1 MKSINMRELIKA
13 MEELEKEEGIS
24 QEYMKSALLTAL
36 EAAYKENYGTEEN
49 VKIDIDKNGD
59 IIVFAEKTIVEK
71 VEDEVKEISLEEAKK
86 KKKTSKVGDV
96 VKVIIVPKDF
106 GRIAVQKG
114 KQIIVQKLREKEK
127 EVRFNEYQ
135 EKKGEII
142 TGIVQKAG
150 EGKTVILDL
159 GKLEGIMPVKE
170 QVEKDKYAVN
180 QKIRVYVQ
188 DIVKREKGD
197 VQVIVSRRANDFLKR
212 LFEYE
217 IPEIDEGL
225 IEVKSVSREPGIRS
239 KVAVYSKNENID
251 PVGSCI
257 GPKGLR
263 IESIKKELRGEK
275 IDVVEWSEDPAK
287 LIAQALLPAE
297 IMAID
302 INEETRFA
310 QVIVAD
316 DQLTLAIG
324 KKGQNVRL
332 AVELTHWAIDIKGIT
347 EFKEMLEKGE
357 KDTSID
363 MEKIEEEQEKSGEVV
378 EIEETFEETESFEKE
393 EEEEQEIEKTLEDI
407 VTMEEEQN
415 EEH

>member
-1 MKSINMRELIKA
+1 MKSINMRELLKA

-24 QEYMKSALLTAL
+24 QEYMKNALINAL

-86 KKKTSKVGDV
+86 KRKTSKVGDV

-142 TGIVQKAG
+142 TGIVQKAT
-150 EGKTVILDL
+150 EGKSVILDL

-225 IEVKSVSREPGIRS
+225 IEVKSVSREPGVRS

-347 EFKEMLEKGE
+347 EFKEMIEKGE

-363 MEKIEEEQEKSGEVV
+363 MEKIEEEQEKLGEVEEV
-378 EIEETFEETESFEKE
+378 EETFEETETFEK
-393 EEEEQEIEKTLEDI
+393 EEEQEIEKTLEDI

>member
-1 MKSINMRELIKA
+1 MKSINMRELLKA

-24 QEYMKSALLTAL
+24 QEYMKNALITAL

-86 KKKTSKVGDV
+86 KRKTSKVGDV

-142 TGIVQKAG
+142 TGIVQKAT
-150 EGKTVILDL
+150 EGKSVILDL

-225 IEVKSVSREPGIRS
+225 IEVKSVSREPGVRS

-347 EFKEMLEKGE
+347 EFKEMIEKGE

-363 MEKIEEEQEKSGEVV
+363 MEKIEEEQEKLGEVEEV
-378 EIEETFEETESFEKE
+378 EETFEETETFEK
-393 EEEEQEIEKTLEDI
+393 EEEQEIEKTLEDI

-415 EEH
+415 EEN

>member
-24 QEYMKSALLTAL
+24 QEYMKDALITAL

-59 IIVFAEKTIVEK
+59 IIVVAEKTIVEK

-86 KKKTSKVGDV
+86 KKKTAKVGDV
-96 VKVIIVPKDF
+96 VKVVIVPKDF

-142 TGIVQKAG
+142 TGIVQKAT
-150 EGKTVILDL
+150 EGKSVILDL

-170 QVEKDKYAVN
+170 QVEKDKYHVN

-225 IEVKSVSREPGIRS
+225 IEVKSVSREPGYRS

-263 IESIKKELRGEK
+263 IESIKKELRRRK
-275 IDVVEWSEDPAK
+275 
-287 LIAQALLPAE
+287 
-297 IMAID
+297 
-302 INEETRFA
+302 NRCC
-310 QVIVAD
+310 
-316 DQLTLAIG
+316 
-324 KKGQNVRL
+324 R
-332 AVELTHWAIDIKGIT
+332 
-347 EFKEMLEKGE
+347 
-357 KDTSID
+357 
-363 MEKIEEEQEKSGEVV
+363 ME
-378 EIEETFEETESFEKE
+378 
-393 EEEEQEIEKTLEDI
+393 
-407 VTMEEEQN
+407 
-415 EEH
+415 

>member
-1 MKSINMRELIKA
+1 MKSINMRELLKA

-24 QEYMKSALLTAL
+24 QEYMKNALITAL

-86 KKKTSKVGDV
+86 KRKTSKVGDV

-142 TGIVQKAG
+142 TGIVQKAT
-150 EGKTVILDL
+150 EGKSVILDL

-225 IEVKSVSREPGIRS
+225 IEVKSVSREPGVRS

-347 EFKEMLEKGE
+347 EFKEMIEKGE

-363 MEKIEEEQEKSGEVV
+363 MEKIEEEQEKLGEIEEV
-378 EIEETFEETESFEKE
+378 EETFEETETFEK
-393 EEEEQEIEKTLEDI
+393 EEEQEIEKTLEDI

-415 EEH
+415 EEN

>member
-159 GKLEGIMPVKE
+159 GKLEGIMTVKE

-363 MEKIEEEQEKSGEVV
+363 MEKIEEEQEKSCEVV

-393 EEEEQEIEKTLEDI
+393 EEQEIEKTLEDI
-407 VTMEEEQN
+407 ATMEEEQN

>member
-142 TGIVQKAG
+142 TGIVQKAT
-150 EGKTVILDL
+150 EGKSVILDL

-170 QVEKDKYAVN
+170 QVEKDKYHVN

-393 EEEEQEIEKTLEDI
+393 EEQEIEKTLEDI

>member
-86 KKKTSKVGDV
+86 KRKTSKVGDV

-142 TGIVQKAG
+142 TGIVQKAT
-150 EGKTVILDL
+150 EGKSVILDL

-393 EEEEQEIEKTLEDI
+393 EEQEIEKTLEDI
-407 VTMEEEQN
+407 ATMEEEQN

>member
-1 MKSINMRELIKA
+1 MKSINMRELLKA

-24 QEYMKSALLTAL
+24 QEYMKNALITAL

-142 TGIVQKAG
+142 TGIVQKAT
-150 EGKTVILDL
+150 EGKSVILDL

-225 IEVKSVSREPGIRS
+225 IEVKSVSREPGVRS

-347 EFKEMLEKGE
+347 EFKEMIEKGE

-363 MEKIEEEQEKSGEVV
+363 MEKIEEEQEKLGEVEEV
-378 EIEETFEETESFEKE
+378 EETFEEAETFEK
-393 EEEEQEIEKTLEDI
+393 EEEQEIEKTLEDI

-415 EEH
+415 EEN

>member
-24 QEYMKSALLTAL
+24 QEYMKNALITAL

-363 MEKIEEEQEKSGEVV
+363 MEKIEEEQEKLGEVEEV
-378 EIEETFEETESFEKE
+378 EETFEETETFEK
-393 EEEEQEIEKTLEDI
+393 EEEQEIEKTLEDI

-415 EEH
+415 EEN

>member
-1 MKSINMRELIKA
+1 MKSINMRELLKA

-24 QEYMKSALLTAL
+24 QEYMKDALITAL

-59 IIVFAEKTIVEK
+59 IIVVAEKTIVEK
-71 VEDEVKEISLEEAKK
+71 VENEVKEISLEEAKK
-86 KKKTSKVGDV
+86 KKKTAKVGDV

-142 TGIVQKAG
+142 TGIVQKAT
-150 EGKTVILDL
+150 EGKSVILDL

-170 QVEKDKYAVN
+170 QVEKDKYHVN

-225 IEVKSVSREPGIRS
+225 IEVKSVSREPGYRS

-347 EFKEMLEKGE
+347 EFKEMIEKGE

-363 MEKIEEEQEKSGEVV
+363 MEKIEEEQEKLGEIEEV
-378 EIEETFEETESFEKE
+378 EETFEETETFEK
-393 EEEEQEIEKTLEDI
+393 EEEQEIEKTLEDI
-407 VTMEEEQN
+407 VTMEEE
-415 EEH
+415 

>member
-1 MKSINMRELIKA
+1 MKSINMRELLKA

-24 QEYMKSALLTAL
+24 QEYMKNALITAL

-49 VKIDIDKNGD
+49 VKIDIDKNGY

-86 KKKTSKVGDV
+86 KRKTSKVGDV

-142 TGIVQKAG
+142 TGIVQKAT
-150 EGKTVILDL
+150 EGKSVILDL

-225 IEVKSVSREPGIRS
+225 IEVKSVSREPGVRS

-347 EFKEMLEKGE
+347 EFKEMIEKGE

-363 MEKIEEEQEKSGEVV
+363 MEKIEEEQEKLGEVEEV
-378 EIEETFEETESFEKE
+378 EETFEETETFEK
-393 EEEEQEIEKTLEDI
+393 EEEQEIEKTLEDI

-415 EEH
+415 EEN

>member
-324 KKGQNVRL
+324 KRGQNVRL

-363 MEKIEEEQEKSGEVV
+363 MEKIEEEQEKLVEVEEV
-378 EIEETFEETESFEKE
+378 EETFEETETFEK
-393 EEEEQEIEKTLEDI
+393 EEEQEIEKTLEDI
-407 VTMEEEQN
+407 ATMEEEQN

>member
-1 MKSINMRELIKA
+1 MKSINMRELLKA

-24 QEYMKSALLTAL
+24 QEYMKDALITAL

-59 IIVFAEKTIVEK
+59 IIVVAEKTIVEK
-71 VEDEVKEISLEEAKK
+71 VENEVKEISLEEAKK
-86 KKKTSKVGDV
+86 KKKTAKVGDV

-142 TGIVQKAG
+142 TGIVQKAT
-150 EGKTVILDL
+150 EGKSVILDL

-225 IEVKSVSREPGIRS
+225 IEVKSVSREPGVRS

-347 EFKEMLEKGE
+347 EFKEMIEKGE

-363 MEKIEEEQEKSGEVV
+363 MEKIEEEQEKLGEVE
-378 EIEETFEETESFEKE
+378 EIEETFEETEALEKE
-393 EEEEQEIEKTLEDI
+393 EEKEIEKTLEDI

-415 EEH
+415 EEK

>member
-1 MKSINMRELIKA
+1 MKSINMRELLKA

-24 QEYMKSALLTAL
+24 QEYMKDALITAL

-86 KKKTSKVGDV
+86 KRKTSKVGDV

-142 TGIVQKAG
+142 TGIVQKAT
-150 EGKTVILDL
+150 EGKSVILDL

-225 IEVKSVSREPGIRS
+225 IEVKSVSREPGVRS

-347 EFKEMLEKGE
+347 EFKEMIEKGE

-363 MEKIEEEQEKSGEVV
+363 MEKIEEEQEKLGEVEEV
-378 EIEETFEETESFEKE
+378 EETFEETETFEKE
-393 EEEEQEIEKTLEDI
+393 EEKEIEKTLEDI

-415 EEH
+415 EEN

>member
-142 TGIVQKAG
+142 TGIVQKAT
-150 EGKTVILDL
+150 EGKSVILDL

-170 QVEKDKYAVN
+170 QVEKDKYHVN

-393 EEEEQEIEKTLEDI
+393 EEQEIEKTLEDI
-407 VTMEEEQN
+407 ATMEEEQN

>member
-324 KKGQNVRL
+324 KRGQNVRL

-393 EEEEQEIEKTLEDI
+393 EEQEIEKTLEDI
-407 VTMEEEQN
+407 ATMEEEQN

>member
-1 MKSINMRELIKA
+1 MKSINMRELLKA

-24 QEYMKSALLTAL
+24 QEYMKDALITAL

-59 IIVFAEKTIVEK
+59 IIVVAEKTIVEK
-71 VEDEVKEISLEEAKK
+71 VENEVKEISLEEV
-86 KKKTSKVGDV
+86 KKKTAKVGDV

-142 TGIVQKAG
+142 TGIVQKAT
-150 EGKTVILDL
+150 EGKSVILDL

-170 QVEKDKYAVN
+170 QVEKDKYHVN

-393 EEEEQEIEKTLEDI
+393 EEQEIEKTLEDI
-407 VTMEEEQN
+407 ATMEEEQN

>member
-1 MKSINMRELIKA
+1 MKSINMRELLKA
-13 MEELEKEEGIS
+13 MEELEKEEGIA
-24 QEYMKSALLTAL
+24 QEYMKNALITAL

-86 KKKTSKVGDV
+86 KRKTSKVGDV

-142 TGIVQKAG
+142 TGIVQKAT
-150 EGKTVILDL
+150 EGKSVILDL

-225 IEVKSVSREPGIRS
+225 IEVKSVSREPGVRS

-347 EFKEMLEKGE
+347 EFKEMIEKGE

-363 MEKIEEEQEKSGEVV
+363 MEKIEEEQEKLGEVEEV
-378 EIEETFEETESFEKE
+378 EETFEEAETFEK
-393 EEEEQEIEKTLEDI
+393 EEEQEIEKTLEDI

-415 EEH
+415 EEN

>member
-1 MKSINMRELIKA
+1 MKSINMRELLKA

-24 QEYMKSALLTAL
+24 QEYMKDALITAL

-59 IIVFAEKTIVEK
+59 IIVVAEKTIVEK

-86 KKKTSKVGDV
+86 KRKTSKVGDV

-142 TGIVQKAG
+142 TGIVQKAT
-150 EGKTVILDL
+150 EGKSVILDL

-225 IEVKSVSREPGIRS
+225 IEVKSVSREPGVRS

-324 KKGQNVRL
+324 KRGQNVRL

-347 EFKEMLEKGE
+347 EFKEMIEKGE

-363 MEKIEEEQEKSGEVV
+363 MEKIEEEQEKLGEVE
-378 EIEETFEETESFEKE
+378 EIEETFEEAEALEKE
-393 EEEEQEIEKTLEDI
+393 EEKEIEKTLEDI

-415 EEH
+415 EEN

>member
-1 MKSINMRELIKA
+1 MKSINMRELLKA

-24 QEYMKSALLTAL
+24 QEYMKNALITAL

-86 KKKTSKVGDV
+86 KRKTSKVGDV

-135 EKKGEII
+135 GKKGEII
-142 TGIVQKAG
+142 TGIVQKAT
-150 EGKTVILDL
+150 EGKSVILDL
-159 GKLEGIMPVKE
+159 GKLEGIMPLKE

-225 IEVKSVSREPGIRS
+225 IEVKSVSREPGVRS

-347 EFKEMLEKGE
+347 EFKEMIEKGE

-363 MEKIEEEQEKSGEVV
+363 MEKIEEEQEKLGEVEEV
-378 EIEETFEETESFEKE
+378 EETFEEAETFEK
-393 EEEEQEIEKTLEDI
+393 EEEQEIEKTLEDI

-415 EEH
+415 EEN

>member
-1 MKSINMRELIKA
+1 MKSINMRELLKA

-24 QEYMKSALLTAL
+24 QEYMKNALITAL

-142 TGIVQKAG
+142 TGIVQKAT
-150 EGKTVILDL
+150 EGKSVILDL

-225 IEVKSVSREPGIRS
+225 IEVKSVSREPGVRS

-302 INEETRFA
+302 INEEARFA

-347 EFKEMLEKGE
+347 EFKEMIEKGE

-363 MEKIEEEQEKSGEVV
+363 MEKIEEEQEKLGEVEEV
-378 EIEETFEETESFEKE
+378 EETFEETETFEK
-393 EEEEQEIEKTLEDI
+393 EEEQEIEKTLEDI

-415 EEH
+415 EEN

>member
-24 QEYMKSALLTAL
+24 QEYMKNALLTAL

-86 KKKTSKVGDV
+86 KRKTAKVGDV

-142 TGIVQKAG
+142 TGIVQKAT
-150 EGKTVILDL
+150 EGKSVILDL

-170 QVEKDKYAVN
+170 QVEKDKYHVN

-363 MEKIEEEQEKSGEVV
+363 MEKIEEEQEKLVEVEEV
-378 EIEETFEETESFEKE
+378 EETFEETETFEK
-393 EEEEQEIEKTLEDI
+393 EEEQEIEKTLEDI

-415 EEH
+415 EEN

>member
-1 MKSINMRELIKA
+1 MKSINMRELLKA

-24 QEYMKSALLTAL
+24 QEYMKNALITAL

-86 KKKTSKVGDV
+86 KRKTSKVGDV

-142 TGIVQKAG
+142 TGIVQKAT
-150 EGKTVILDL
+150 EGKSVILDL

-188 DIVKREKGD
+188 EIVKREKGD

-225 IEVKSVSREPGIRS
+225 IEVKSVSREPGVRS

-257 GPKGLR
+257 GSKGLR

-347 EFKEMLEKGE
+347 EFKEMIEKGE

-363 MEKIEEEQEKSGEVV
+363 MEKIEEEQEKLGEVEEV
-378 EIEETFEETESFEKE
+378 EETFEETETFEK
-393 EEEEQEIEKTLEDI
+393 EEEQEIEKTLEDI

-415 EEH
+415 EEN

>member
-1 MKSINMRELIKA
+1 MKSINMRELLKA

-24 QEYMKSALLTAL
+24 QEYMKNALITAL
-36 EAAYKENYGTEEN
+36 ETAYKENYGTEEN

-86 KKKTSKVGDV
+86 KRKTSKVGDV

-142 TGIVQKAG
+142 TGIVQKAT
-150 EGKTVILDL
+150 EGKSVILDL

-225 IEVKSVSREPGIRS
+225 IEVKSVSREPGVRS

-347 EFKEMLEKGE
+347 EFKEMIEKGE

-363 MEKIEEEQEKSGEVV
+363 MEKIEEEQEKLGEVEEV
-378 EIEETFEETESFEKE
+378 EETFEEAETFEK
-393 EEEEQEIEKTLEDI
+393 EEEQEIEKTLEDI

-415 EEH
+415 EEN

>member
-96 VKVIIVPKDF
+96 VKVVIVPKDF

-357 KDTSID
+357 KGTSID

-393 EEEEQEIEKTLEDI
+393 EEQEIEKTLEDI

>member
-159 GKLEGIMPVKE
+159 GKLEGIMPAKE

-393 EEEEQEIEKTLEDI
+393 EEQEIEKTLEDI
-407 VTMEEEQN
+407 ATMEEEQN

>member
-142 TGIVQKAG
+142 TGIVQKAT
-150 EGKTVILDL
+150 EGKSVILDL

-324 KKGQNVRL
+324 KRGQNVRL

-393 EEEEQEIEKTLEDI
+393 EEQEIEKTLEDI
-407 VTMEEEQN
+407 ATMEEEQN

>member
-225 IEVKSVSREPGIRS
+225 IEVKSVSREPGVRS

-393 EEEEQEIEKTLEDI
+393 EEQEIEKTLEDI
-407 VTMEEEQN
+407 ATMEEEQN
-415 EEH
+415 GEH

>member
-275 IDVVEWSEDPAK
+275 IDVVEWSKDPAK

-393 EEEEQEIEKTLEDI
+393 EEQEIEKTLEDI
-407 VTMEEEQN
+407 ATMEEEQN

>member
-275 IDVVEWSEDPAK
+275 IDVVEWSKDPAK

-393 EEEEQEIEKTLEDI
+393 EEQEIEKTLEDI

-415 EEH
+415 EEN

>member
-1 MKSINMRELIKA
+1 MKSINMRELLKA

-24 QEYMKSALLTAL
+24 QEYMKDALITAL

-86 KKKTSKVGDV
+86 KRKTSKVGDV

-142 TGIVQKAG
+142 TGIVQKAT
-150 EGKTVILDL
+150 EGKSVILDL

-170 QVEKDKYAVN
+170 QVEKDKYHVN

-225 IEVKSVSREPGIRS
+225 IEVKSVSREPGVRS

-363 MEKIEEEQEKSGEVV
+363 MEKIEEEQEKLGEVK
-378 EIEETFEETESFEKE
+378 EIEETFEEIEALEKE
-393 EEEEQEIEKTLEDI
+393 EEKEIEKTLEDI

-415 EEH
+415 EEK

>member
-1 MKSINMRELIKA
+1 MKSINMRELLKA

-24 QEYMKSALLTAL
+24 QEYMKNALITAL

-86 KKKTSKVGDV
+86 KRKTSKVGDV

-142 TGIVQKAG
+142 TGIVQKAT
-150 EGKTVILDL
+150 EGKSVILDL

-225 IEVKSVSREPGIRS
+225 IEVKSVSREPGVRS

-347 EFKEMLEKGE
+347 EFKEMIEKGE

-363 MEKIEEEQEKSGEVV
+363 MEKIEEEQEKLGDVEEV
-378 EIEETFEETESFEKE
+378 EETFEETETFEK
-393 EEEEQEIEKTLEDI
+393 EEEQEIEKTLEDI
-407 VTMEEEQN
+407 VTMEEE
-415 EEH
+415 

>member
-225 IEVKSVSREPGIRS
+225 IEVKSVSREPGVRS
-239 KVAVYSKNENID
+239 T
-251 PVGSCI
+251 
-257 GPKGLR
+257 KGLR
-263 IESIKKELRGEK
+263 IESKKKELRGEK

-393 EEEEQEIEKTLEDI
+393 EEQEIEKTLEDI
-407 VTMEEEQN
+407 ATMEEEQN

>member
-1 MKSINMRELIKA
+1 MKSINMRELLKA

-24 QEYMKSALLTAL
+24 QEYMKNALITAL

-59 IIVFAEKTIVEK
+59 IIVFAEKTIVEN

-86 KKKTSKVGDV
+86 KRKTSKVGDV

-142 TGIVQKAG
+142 TGIVQKAT
-150 EGKTVILDL
+150 EGKSVILDL
-159 GKLEGIMPVKE
+159 GKLEGIMPLKE

-225 IEVKSVSREPGIRS
+225 IEVKSVSREPGVRS

-263 IESIKKELRGEK
+263 IESIKKEIRGEK

-347 EFKEMLEKGE
+347 EFKEMIEKGE

-363 MEKIEEEQEKSGEVV
+363 MEKIEEEQEKLGEVEEV
-378 EIEETFEETESFEKE
+378 EETFEETETFEK
-393 EEEEQEIEKTLEDI
+393 EEEQEIEKTLEDI

-415 EEH
+415 EEN

>member
-127 EVRFNEYQ
+127 EVRYAEYQ

-239 KVAVYSKNENID
+239 KLAVYSKNENID

-393 EEEEQEIEKTLEDI
+393 EEQEIEKTLEDI
-407 VTMEEEQN
+407 ATMEEEQN

>member
-239 KVAVYSKNENID
+239 KLAVYSKNENID

-332 AVELTHWAIDIKGIT
+332 AVELTHWAIDIRGIT

-393 EEEEQEIEKTLEDI
+393 EEQEIEKTLEDI
-407 VTMEEEQN
+407 ATMEEEQN

>member
-1 MKSINMRELIKA
+1 MKSINMRELLKA

-24 QEYMKSALLTAL
+24 QEYMKNALITAL

-71 VEDEVKEISLEEAKK
+71 VEDEVKEISLEEVKK
-86 KKKTSKVGDV
+86 KRKTSKVGDV

-142 TGIVQKAG
+142 TGIVQKAT
-150 EGKTVILDL
+150 EGKSVILDL

-225 IEVKSVSREPGIRS
+225 IEVKSVSREPGVRS

-347 EFKEMLEKGE
+347 EFKEMIEKGE

-363 MEKIEEEQEKSGEVV
+363 MEKIEEEQEKLGEVEEV
-378 EIEETFEETESFEKE
+378 EETFEETETFEK
-393 EEEEQEIEKTLEDI
+393 EEEQEIEKTLEDI

-415 EEH
+415 EEN